1 VRRIIR
7 KYNLNLLSPMSL
19 RSGVMNTINPKLG
32 LMSAVVAGIWIN
44 ESH

>member
-1 VRRIIR
+1 
-7 KYNLNLLSPMSL
+7 
-19 RSGVMNTINPKLG
+19 MNIINPKLG